1 MNPIGAERKNT
12 HAVRTISDGEVH
24 VWEIALDHPAINN
37 VYLFNEVLSED
48 ERVRASRLGLSVYRD
63 KFVTARGYLRIILG
77 CYLNTRPA
85 DIEFEY
91 NEHGKPA
98 IAAESDR
105 KKISFNLSHS
115 RNLALCAVAAKCDV
129 GIDVEYIRPVLK
141 PEKILERFFTPG
153 EMEYFQSRPEIMRIR
168 AFMSL
173 WTIKEAYSKAV
184 GRGFSSAL
192 KELDLSPVLSSTSP
206 SAASIS
212 LEESDESWTIL
223 QIDTWNDYI
232 AALAFKGDKPRIS
245 RFIADRSL

>member
-1 MNPIGAERKNT
+1 MDSIDAKRKNT

-24 VWEIALDHPAINN
+24 VWEIALDHPAINP
-37 VYLFNEVLSED
+37 VYLFNEVLSD
-48 ERVRASRLGLSVYRD
+48 EERARASRLGLSVHRD

-77 CYLNTRPA
+77 RYLNIRPA

-91 NEHGKPA
+91 NEHGKPG
-98 IAAESDR
+98 IAAESDT
-105 KKISFNLSHS
+105 KKISFNLTHS
-115 RNLALCAVAAKCDV
+115 RNLALCAVAAKGAV

-141 PEKILERFFTPG
+141 PEKILERFFSPG
-153 EMEYFQSRPEIMRIR
+153 EMEYYQSSPEIIRNR

-192 KELDLSPVLSSTSP
+192 KGLDLSPVLGGTSQA
-206 SAASIS
+206 AASIR
-212 LEESDESWTIL
+212 LEGSNENWTIL
-223 QIDTWNDYI
+223 QIDTGNDYI
-232 AALAFKGDKPRIS
+232 AALAFKGDPPGIS